1 MDLTPGTLA
10 ASAFDNVYHVGH
22 LVPDLLPAMQAL
34 TDALQIIWAPPFEM
48 RSGFVR
54 PDGSADDR
62 GVRIAF
68 SVSGPPYLELI
79 EVVDAADS
87 IFAEPRLG
95 GMHHVGYYAQ
105 RWREDVTRLQE
116 DGWELE
122 RTGAGVAF
130 LRDPRSGLRVEV
142 VSVKG
147 RDFLTRILD
156 GAMARQYPLTDTP
169 PTMRP

>member
-1 MDLTPGTLA
+1 MDPTLQTLA
-10 ASAFDNVYHVGH
+10 ASSFDNVYHVGH
-22 LVPDLLPAMQAL
+22 LVPDLLPAMGAL
-34 TDALQIIWAPPFEM
+34 TDAMQISWAPPFEM
-48 RSGFVR
+48 RSGFAR
-54 PDGSADDR
+54 PDGSADDS

-68 SVSGPPYLELI
+68 STSGPPYLELI
-79 EVVDAADS
+79 EVVAAADS
-87 IFAEPRLG
+87 IFAEPRSG

-105 RWREDVTRLQE
+105 HWRADVARLQG

-142 VSVKG
+142 VSFKG

-156 GAMARQYPLTDTP
+156 GAMARQYPLT
-169 PTMRP
+169 MRP